1 VKKII
6 KKSFY
11 AGVLLFIFS
20 GVISCEKDFTNIG
33 TSIIKNTQ
41 FTTGEELF
49 DITIENSPIEKVTSG
64 NISIEPGQYLLGVYN
79 STDYEKIEASIISQ
93 LAINPGLTT
102 INSDTIAKYRTGTT
116 DIVTTIDTV
125 FIKLPYQ
132 ATLENNTSDGPEYT
146 LDSIIGDQSKSF
158 TLNAYQSG
166 TYLSRL
172 NPTDPSKLNS
182 YSSNDLFVN
191 NSPETKLTAP
201 EDFQFLP
208 SANDTVMFVKRW
220 ANNNTLVTIDTIKY
234 TTSTNSAV
242 PLPFAAIPL
251 KEDEFKRLFLDEYG
265 SSHFDSQDAFNDY
278 FRGVILKAEGNEGS
292 LISLNF
298 NNTNAVLN
306 PSVEVYYTNTVIE
319 IATND
324 TIKTFRKNDSFSL
337 SGIRVASY
345 NMVNNSVNQ
354 DEIKVQGTA
363 GSEAKVKILEA
374 NQLAELRAKNWLIN
388 EASITFYINQDADT
402 TTVPNRLYL
411 YKSAEVQ
418 NTNPPQFILSQIK
431 DSYSE
436 PTFGGFLAR
445 ENKKVNSYTFNITDY
460 ISDLLSGET
469 NYNPP
474 LQLKVFNTS
483 DLPETDTI
491 FRQYNWNPKAITL
504 YGNSSTDETKKP
516 RLKISYSEKN

>member
-1 VKKII
+1 VKKIR

-11 AGVLLFIFS
+11 AGVLLFVFS
-20 GVISCEKDFTNIG
+20 GVISCEKDFTDIG

-41 FTTGEELF
+41 FTTSEMFL
-49 DITIENSPIEKVTSG
+49 DITIENSPVEKVTSG

-93 LAINPGLTT
+93 LAINPSLTT
-102 INSDTIAKYRTGTT
+102 INSDTITKYRTGTT

-132 ATLENNTSDGPEYT
+132 ATLDNNTSDGPEYT
-146 LDSIIGDQSKSF
+146 LDSIIGDQSKPF
-158 TLNAYQSG
+158 KLNAYQSG

-182 YSSNDLFVN
+182 YSSNDLFAN

-201 EDFQFLP
+201 EDFDFLP
-208 SANDTVMFVKRW
+208 NANDTVMFVKRW
-220 ANNNTLVTIDTIKY
+220 ASNNTLITKDTIKY
-234 TTSTNSAV
+234 TTSANSTV

-251 KEDEFKRLFLDEYG
+251 KEDEFKRIFLDEYG
-265 SSHFDSQDAFNDY
+265 SSYFDSQDAFNDY
-278 FRGVILKAEGNEGS
+278 FKGIILKAEGNEGS
-292 LISLNF
+292 LISFNF
-298 NNTNAVLN
+298 NNTNTVLN
-306 PSVEVYYTNTVIE
+306 PSIEVYYTNTVFDKD
-319 IATND
+319 TND

-337 SGIRVASY
+337 SGLRVASY

-354 DEIKVQGTA
+354 EEIKIQGTA
-363 GSEAKVKILEA
+363 GGEAKVEILEA

-388 EASITFYINQDADT
+388 DASITFYINQDADT
-402 TTVPNRLYL
+402 TAVPNRLYL
-411 YKSAEVQ
+411 YKSVEIQ
-418 NTNPPQFILSQIK
+418 NTNPPQFILSQVK

-436 PTFGGFLAR
+436 QIFGGFLAR
-445 ENKKVNSYTFNITDY
+445 ENSKANSYTFNITDY

-474 LQLKVFNTS
+474 LQLKVFNTT
-483 DLPETDTI
+483 DLPQTDTL

-504 YGNSSTDETKKP
+504 FGNSATDETKKP